1 VRRTQRAVTTHK
13 APVAAWRQ
21 LVARATRCASSSGYG
36 MSVRQGHD
44 DGNTSWRTGDDEGK
58 QRRCVVAFDGG
69 RQAPM
74 ACEALQHEV
83 GEGEVSGGLI

>member
-1 VRRTQRAVTTHK
+1 
-13 APVAAWRQ
+13 
-21 LVARATRCASSSGYG
+21 
-36 MSVRQGHD
+36 
-44 DGNTSWRTGDDEGK
+44 
-58 QRRCVVAFDGG
+58 VVAFDGG